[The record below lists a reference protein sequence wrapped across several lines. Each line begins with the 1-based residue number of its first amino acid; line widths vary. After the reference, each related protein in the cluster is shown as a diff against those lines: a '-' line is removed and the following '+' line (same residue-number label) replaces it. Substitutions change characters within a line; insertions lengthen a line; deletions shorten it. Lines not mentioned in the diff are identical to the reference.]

1 MVGIPETIVTVSLNE
16 KEKDFSVKMAA
27 IVKEINAPLDN
38 PPLQIHQTRQIPIL
52 VLLPAID
59 TKTAAAA
66 DAIKNKPPNPKV

>member
-1 MVGIPETIVTVSLNE
+1 
-16 KEKDFSVKMAA
+16 MAA